1 MAKQE
6 SPVTKARPGQVY
18 RMKPGIE
25 AGEFL
30 KRYSSYRA
38 FVSSISSGLSF
49 TLTRFKNNRTSID
62 GDGKIDVFGYST
74 INRSGL
80 ELAISDQMID
90 RFFDEVKEL
99 KEVVSGRRY
108 RHISTGNEY
117 MVLHLANIANAR
129 TEHPI
134 QVVYIGDNGNVW
146 TKTLVEFKQKFVEL

>member
-1 MAKQE
+1 MTKQE

-18 RMKPGIE
+18 RMKSGID

-38 FVSSISSGLSF
+38 FISSISNGLSF

-74 INRSGL
+74 IHRDGL

-108 RHISTGNEY
+108 VNIETGNEY
-117 MVLHLANIANAR
+117 MVLHLANIASP
-129 TEHPI
+129 TKTHPV
-134 QVVYIGDNGNVW
+134 QVVYIGETGNVW
-146 TKTLVEFKQKFVEL
+146 TETLDVFKQRFKE